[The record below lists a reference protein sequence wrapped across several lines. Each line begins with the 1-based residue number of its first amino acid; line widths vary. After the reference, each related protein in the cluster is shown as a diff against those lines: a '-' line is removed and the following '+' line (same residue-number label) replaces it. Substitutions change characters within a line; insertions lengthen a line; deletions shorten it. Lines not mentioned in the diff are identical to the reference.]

1 LRVSEATGLKG
12 PVHSEKPAE
21 ENSYNQ
27 NFQNRFCGCEQ
38 DYDVQKEKGTMF
50 QCLGLATIEE
60 GGCGEDWWHP
70 ECLVGLPRDWH
81 KKLTEDKAAA
91 VEESKP
97 EIQAEDSRQDVTE
110 NGVEAQA
117 PDSHDAILED
127 FSLLDED
134 DPLPP
139 GFPQEDDFEQLI
151 CYKCLDAFPWIK
163 RYAGSTGFL
172 PPVFRNV
179 EAAQPE
185 AAQPEAN
192 TAQQPAGPGA
202 GEAKLADLN
211 ESKKRKAS
219 PDADVTTSDSSV
231 KRQRSSATP
240 PVAARNCR
248 YEALPPAA
256 TGTFTICFNEGF
268 RDQLCKCMSCFPI
281 LKDHPYL
288 LEEEALYQPP
298 ISSDSDDEAP
308 GSLGSRS
315 LLDRGEAAL
324 SNVDRVRAIEGVMV
338 YNHLK
343 DKVKDFLKPFADSK
357 TPVGAED
364 IKRYFE
370 GLRGDAEAIR
380 TAAAKSSASGND
392 DNRREQSGKAR

>member
-1 LRVSEATGLKG
+1 
-12 PVHSEKPAE
+12 
-21 ENSYNQ
+21 
-27 NFQNRFCGCEQ
+27 
-38 DYDVQKEKGTMF
+38 MF
-50 QCLGLATIEE
+50 QCLGIATPEE

-70 ECLVGLPRDWH
+70 ECLVGLPRDWY

-97 EIQAEDSRQDVTE
+97 ENETKDSPQENAE
-110 NGVEAQA
+110 NGGGNQG
-117 PDSHDAILED
+117 PDADVATLAESTLVDD
-127 FSLLDED
+127 D

-139 GFPQEDDFEQLI
+139 GFPHEDDFEHLI
-151 CYKCLDAFPWIK
+151 CYKCVEAFPWIK
-163 RYAGSTGFL
+163 RYAGSNGFL
-172 PPVFRNV
+172 PPVFRNL
-179 EAAQPE
+179 EATHQEVSQLE
-185 AAQPEAN
+185 AD

-202 GEAKLADLN
+202 DEGKIANPN

-219 PDADVTTSDSSV
+219 LGADSKTIDQPF

-240 PVAARNCR
+240 PRAAPNCL
-248 YEALPPAA
+248 YAALPPAA
-256 TGTFTICFNEGF
+256 IGTFSLFLKEDF
-268 RDQLCKCMSCFPI
+268 RDQFCRCMSCFPI

-288 LEEEALYQPP
+288 LEEEESYEPP
-298 ISSDSDDEAP
+298 MSTEGDDEAP

-364 IKRYFE
+364 IKKYFE
-370 GLRGDAEAIR
+370 GLRGDADAIR
-380 TAAAKSSASGND
+380 AAAAKSSASGNG
-392 DNRREQSGKAR
+392 DNRREQSGKSG

>member
-1 LRVSEATGLKG
+1 VSEATGLKG

-21 ENSYNQ
+21 GNTYNQ

-38 DYDVQKEKGTMF
+38 DYNAHKENGTMF
-50 QCLGLATIEE
+50 QCLGLATIEKA
-60 GGCGEDWWHP
+60 GCGEDWWHP

-81 KKLTEDKAAA
+81 KKLTDGKAAV
-91 VEESKP
+91 VEQSKL
-97 EIQAEDSRQDVTE
+97 EKIEVSIQENAE
-110 NGVEAQA
+110 NGGGAQA
-117 PDSHDAILED
+117 PDSGRAILAGLTSID
-127 FSLLDED
+127 DED
-134 DPLPP
+134 RLPP
-139 GFPQEDDFEQLI
+139 GFPHENDFDQLI
-151 CYKCLDAFPWIK
+151 CYKCVDAFPWIK
-163 RYAGSTGFL
+163 RYAGSNGFL

-179 EAAQPE
+179 EAAHQEASQPK
-185 AAQPEAN
+185 ADI
-192 TAQQPAGPGA
+192 AQQPAGPGA
-202 GEAKLADLN
+202 DEARLADLN

-219 PDADVTTSDSSV
+219 PDSEATIDDQPA

-240 PVAARNCR
+240 SVAAPNCR
-248 YEALPPAA
+248 YASLPHAA
-256 TGTFTICFNEGF
+256 TGTFSLFYKEGF
-268 RDQLCKCMSCFPI
+268 RDHLCKCMSCFPI

-288 LEEEALYQPP
+288 LEEEDTYKPP
-298 ISSDSDDEAP
+298 MSTEGDDEAP

-343 DKVKDFLKPFADSK
+343 DKVKHFLKPFADSK

-380 TAAAKSSASGND
+380 AAGANSSSSGND
-392 DNRREQSGKAR
+392 DNRREQSGKA